1 MGEAGCERREAGR
14 WGGGQIWYN
23 DNMMW
28 RNMRKSVVL
37 LLAAATL
44 LAACAAPPPDAPA
57 TITTPADAGSPAPTA
72 AAETDLLPAE
82 EPPADAEREFRTD
95 FSRHTVPYSEILSG
109 GVPKDGIPAIDAP
122 AFISV
127 AQATWLAPLEPVVRV
142 TVGDSARAYPLQI
155 LTWHELVNDTLDG
168 MPLVVSFCPLC
179 NTAIVFERTVNGLVL
194 DFGTTGR
201 LRYSNLIMYDRQTET
216 WWQQATGEGIAGQLA
231 GTQLTFYPADLIAW
245 EDFQAAHPQGE
256 VLSRD
261 TGHQRTYG
269 QNPYAG
275 YDNINASPFLYEGPP
290 TPGTLSA
297 MERVLTIERGGE
309 AVAYAFRVLEQE
321 RVINDTVGDQA
332 VAVFWT
338 PGTASALDTGT
349 LAEGRDVGSA
359 AAYSR
364 EFDGQTL
371 HFTFTGEQIVDDTT
385 GSTWNQHGQAVS
397 GDLAGAQLDPVVAIN
412 HFWFS
417 WAAFKPDTRV
427 YQP

>member
-1 MGEAGCERREAGR
+1 MGGR
-14 WGGGQIWYN
+14 QIWYN
-23 DNMMW
+23 ENMIL
-28 RNMRKSVVL
+28 RNMLKSMVL
-37 LLAAATL
+37 LLAVAL
-44 LAACAAPPPDAPA
+44 LLVACAAPATDAPTPTTAPTDAPSSMTNTSTAPA
-57 TITTPADAGSPAPTA
+57 TG
-72 AAETDLLPAE
+72 LLPEE
-82 EPPADAEREFRTD
+82 EPPSGAEREFRTD
-95 FSRHTVPYSEILSG
+95 FSKHTVPYREILSG
-109 GVPKDGIPAIDAP
+109 GVPKDGIPAIDDP

-142 TVGDSARAYPLQI
+142 TVGESARAYPLQI
-155 LTWHELVNDTLDG
+155 LTWHELVNDTLADT
-168 MPLVVSFCPLC
+168 PLVVSFCPLC
-179 NTAIVFERTVNGLVL
+179 NTAIVFERTVNNQVL

-216 WWQQATGEGIAGQLA
+216 WWQQATGEGIAGDLA

-261 TGHQRTYG
+261 TGHQRNYG

-275 YDNINASPFLYEGPP
+275 YDNINASPFLYDGPP

-297 MERVLTIERGGE
+297 MERVLTIEQDGA
-309 AVAYAFRVLEQE
+309 AVAYPFTLLKEQ
-321 RVINDTVGDQA
+321 RVINDTVDGQA

-364 EFDGQTL
+364 ELDGQTL
-371 HFTFTGEQIVDDTT
+371 HFTFTGEQVVDDAT

-397 GDLAGAQLDPVVAIN
+397 GELAGAQLEPVVAIN